1 MITVKVHAPCGT
13 IILDRPAKC
22 NALDRQMVA
31 DLAQAF
37 DDLRQERRVRSIIL
51 TGAGTHFCAGVD
63 LAQWQEATSASTTP
77 EALQQY
83 YEDSQ
88 GMKELLE
95 CMLQLPKPIICAVD
109 GSAIGIGFGLVM
121 ASDLVVAS
129 HRSTFSLPAPKRGLV
144 SGLVGPLIVFRHGA
158 SLASRLMLTGEDID
172 AEEAYRLGIVHRL
185 VPSDQIWVRASS
197 WGEKLAESAAESLQ
211 LSKKLLNEMIGEPL
225 STNLASGAAATA
237 TALTTEAA
245 SEGLKAFTEKRE
257 PKFPGA

>member
-22 NALDRQMVA
+22 NALNRQMVT
-31 DLAQAF
+31 DLTQAF
-37 DDLRQERRVRSIIL
+37 DDLRQERRVRAIVL

-63 LAQWQEATSASTTP
+63 LAQWQETTTTP

-88 GMKELLE
+88 GMQELLE

-109 GSAIGIGFGLVM
+109 GAAIGIGFGLVM

-129 HRSTFSLPAPKRGLV
+129 HRSVFSLPAPKRGLV
-144 SGLVGPLIVFRHGA
+144 SGLVAPLIVFRHGA
-158 SLASRLMLTGEDID
+158 SLASRMILTGEELD
-172 AEEAYRLGIVHRL
+172 ADEAYRLGVVHRL

-197 WGEKLAESAAESLQ
+197 WGEKISESAAESLQ
-211 LSKKLLNEMIGEPL
+211 LSKKLLNEMIGEQL

-237 TALTTEAA
+237 TSLTTEAA
-245 SEGLKAFTEKRE
+245 SEGLKAFNEKRE
-257 PKFPGA
+257 PKFP

>member
-22 NALDRQMVA
+22 NALNRQMVT
-31 DLAQAF
+31 DLTQAF
-37 DDLRQERRVRSIIL
+37 DDLRQERRVRTIIL

-63 LAQWQEATSASTTP
+63 LAQWQETTTTP
-77 EALQQY
+77 EALQHY

-88 GMKELLE
+88 GMQELLE

-109 GSAIGIGFGLVM
+109 GAAIGIGFGLVM

-129 HRSTFSLPAPKRGLV
+129 HRSVFSLPAPKRGLV
-144 SGLVGPLIVFRHGA
+144 SGLVAPLIVFRHGA
-158 SLASRLMLTGEDID
+158 SLASRMMLTGEELD
-172 AEEAYRLGIVHRL
+172 ADEAYRLGIVHRL

-197 WGEKLAESAAESLQ
+197 WGEKISESAAESLQ
-211 LSKKLLNEMIGEPL
+211 LSKKLLNEMIGEQL

-237 TALTTEAA
+237 TSLTTEAA
-245 SEGLKAFTEKRE
+245 CEGLKAFNEKRE
-257 PKFPGA
+257 PKFP